1 MNWAESYKYGES
13 AEDRFADLL
22 DNPVRATKNE
32 NIFEHWDISDNGVKY
47 DVKAM
52 KKFKRGDLNVTDRI
66 HYIELKNVR
75 GKDGWVYGKA
85 DYIAFE
91 TRAYWVIVS
100 RQKLAESINLADMGR
115 STFPQVYK
123 LYGRTGREDL
133 MTLVPTVDLIAMS
146 ERMIKKVHE

>member
-1 MNWAESYKYGES
+1 MNWTKSYEYGEA
-13 AEDRFADLL
+13 AEDRFAALL

-32 NIFEHWDISDNGVKY
+32 NIFEHWDVSENGIKY

-52 KKFKRGDLNVTDRI
+52 KKFKRGDLNTTDRI

-75 GKDGWVYGKA
+75 GDDGWVYGKA

-100 RQKLAESINLADMGR
+100 REELAKSINLMDMER
-115 STFPQVYK
+115 CTSPTVYK
-123 LYGRTGREDL
+123 LYGRSGRSDL
-133 MTLVPTVDLIAMS
+133 MTLFPTVDLIAIS
-146 ERMIKKVHE
+146 ERMIKK